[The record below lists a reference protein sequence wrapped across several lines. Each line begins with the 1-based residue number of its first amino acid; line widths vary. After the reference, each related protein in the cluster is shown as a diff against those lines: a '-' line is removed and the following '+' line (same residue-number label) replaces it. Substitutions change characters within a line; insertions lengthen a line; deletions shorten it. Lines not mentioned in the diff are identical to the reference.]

1 MVPETPRA
9 SIETKLEKVP
19 PVGLKQLFKSKTL
32 WLLAFLLFLHSVLFY
47 NWTGWIPSYIL
58 EKGASMSSA
67 GLTTSVMLWVSIPT
81 VILVPLLTSRVNI
94 SRKLF
99 IWVPSLVYVFLSIGI
114 LYASLFSVW
123 FIMAIAGFVNVLRF
137 NTLLTLPAEMMPK
150 ERAGVAS
157 GVVVAIGYAG
167 AVAGPIVAGQI
178 LDVTGSFTVI
188 FYLLAAVSLI
198 TTGLALI
205 IPKTSH

>member
-1 MVPETPRA
+1 MA
-9 SIETKLEKVP
+9 
-19 PVGLKQLFKSKTL
+19 
-32 WLLAFLLFLHSVLFY
+32 
-47 NWTGWIPSYIL
+47 IL
-58 EKGASMSSA
+58 
-67 GLTTSVMLWVSIPT
+67 
-81 VILVPLLTSRVNI
+81 
-94 SRKLF
+94 
-99 IWVPSLVYVFLSIGI
+99 YVFPSIGI

-137 NTLLTLPAEMMPK
+137 NTLLTLPAEMVPK

-167 AVAGPIVAGQI
+167 AVVGPIVAGQI
-178 LDVTGSFTVI
+178 LDVTGSFPAI

-198 TTGLALI
+198 TTGLAFI